1 MNSLY
6 FGIVIG
12 IFLGLAGER
21 FLVFMIRTL
30 KERSTKEYLNTK
42 ESIKQMVEEIM
53 EEK

>member
-6 FGIVIG
+6 FGIIIG

-30 KERSTKEYLNTK
+30 RERNAKECLNTK
-42 ESIKQMVEEIM
+42 ENIRLMVEEIM